1 MGKWLGVNESVSGSS
16 KVIGGQTFGKM
27 VRGSTKVVG
36 GLRKWCWSK
45 FGKMIG
51 GLRKGVGVKI
61 SGNGRRSTKG

>member
-36 GLRKWCWSK
+36 GFTKVVL
-45 FGKMIG
+45 
-51 GLRKGVGVKI
+51 VKI
-61 SGNGRRSTKG
+61 WENDRGSTKGGGGKNFGKW